1 MEIFDSGELSLEY
14 FPTETSTI
22 GPGSPK
28 VREVTV
34 ASSERRVLSAAIASC
49 VLIVLSWWTKELEED
64 DTGDEAEILSLP
76 DTRLRPRSSSVADS
90 TNEARLES
98 ERNDFKEKTEFPWP

>member
-34 ASSERRVLSAAIASC
+34 ASSERSASC
-49 VLIVLSWWTKELEED
+49 VLTVVSWCMKELEED
-64 DTGDEAEILSLP
+64 ETGDEAAILSLR
-76 DTRLRPRSSSVADS
+76 DIRLRPRSSSVADS

-98 ERNDFKEKTEFPWP
+98 ERKDFKEKTEFPWP